1 MKIKIIFLLLLPVLF
16 ITNSPG
22 QKSNKKF
29 VISGIV
35 TDAQNRPVVGAL
47 IMVDKN
53 NTNIVTNQNGFY
65 RVRVRPGDN
74 TITIVTFNN
83 GISDEAINGRTTI
96 DFTLGKSG
104 VARDNTQ
111 DNSKKDEVVN
121 IGYGTVKQK
130 NLLTNVNTIDA
141 TNNKYASYKNIYEIL
156 KGTPGVMVTGNSIKI
171 QGQSSFNSGTEPLF
185 VVNGMTVESID
196 GISPAMVES
205 ISVLKGAATSIY
217 GSRGT
222 NGVIIITLLNGS
234 EKNK

>member
-1 MKIKIIFLLLLPVLF
+1 LPVLF

-22 QKSNKKF
+22 QKNNKKF

-47 IMVDKN
+47 VMVDKN

-65 RVRVRPGDN
+65 RVRVRPDDN

-83 GISDEAINGRTTI
+83 GVSDEEINGRTTI

-130 NLLTNVNTIDA
+130 IC
-141 TNNKYASYKNIYEIL
+141 
-156 KGTPGVMVTGNSIKI
+156 
-171 QGQSSFNSGTEPLF
+171 
-185 VVNGMTVESID
+185 
-196 GISPAMVES
+196 
-205 ISVLKGAATSIY
+205 
-217 GSRGT
+217 
-222 NGVIIITLLNGS
+222 
-234 EKNK
+234 